1 MESTEYSVY
10 ILYCDDGSYYTGIST
25 DVERRLKEHEN
36 SSRGARYLRG
46 RGPLKLVFSEVVGGR
61 SKASSLEYR
70 IKRLNR
76 SEKKA
81 LIDGVQ
87 SLQTLWTD

>member
-1 MESTEYSVY
+1 MENTEYSVY